1 MPIKKILENFS
12 PSVDHMI
19 KAKEHKFSQKQKQTT
34 KIVQKISQINSYLV
48 EVLENKELQAT
59 LHAADISSI
68 TIYNINDEFTEDK
81 LSLELFYENSIAQ
94 IGLTLSGTG
103 WGNYSLMKVDINK
116 VSSLE
121 LGQFYSAAVTQD
133 SRAIMT
139 TPKYDRCKTL
149 DKQLL
154 VSYLLEKPLN
164 GLPSMLVEKKQI
176 ERFFE
181 SELQTKLHLRTIQY
195 KN

>member
-1 MPIKKILENFS
+1 
-12 PSVDHMI
+12 MI